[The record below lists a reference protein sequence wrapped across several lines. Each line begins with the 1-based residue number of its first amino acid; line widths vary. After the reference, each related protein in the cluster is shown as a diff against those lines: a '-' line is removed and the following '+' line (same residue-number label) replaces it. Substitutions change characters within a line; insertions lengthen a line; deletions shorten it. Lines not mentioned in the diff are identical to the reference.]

1 MGVVLHHRCFVV
13 PLVMV
18 FLLSFESQFA
28 HAQHSDTRHL
38 ELPLHSMSDQII
50 RHLAYTLCYNE
61 QHEQAT
67 WVAYELT
74 RSETQKAVERSNK
87 FMIDP
92 LVKTQSATNL
102 DYKDSGYDRGH
113 LAPAA
118 DMGWSTESMKESFY
132 YSNMSPQL
140 PAFNR
145 GIWKQLEEKVRDWAI
160 AEDTLL
166 VVTGPVLRDGLPA
179 IGINSVSIPEYY
191 YKVLLDFTGK
201 SHKGIGF
208 ILPNRAGSSPLQ
220 SYAVSI
226 DSVEKVTG
234 IDFFYALVDKQENEL
249 EHALCLPCWEWNA
262 TNTRQGAS
270 ERKTPSKPEQS
281 PHKVN
286 SNKAAVQCSGK
297 TKSGTRCKRS
307 TSSASG
313 KCYQHE

>member
-1 MGVVLHHRCFVV
+1 MQVVW
-13 PLVMV
+13 
-18 FLLSFESQFA
+18 
-28 HAQHSDTRHL
+28 AQGQINQKL
-38 ELPLHSMSDQII
+38 ELPKHSASDQII
-50 RHLAYTLCYNE
+50 RHLAYTLCYSE

-74 RSETQKAVERSNK
+74 RSETQKSVERSNK

-92 LVKTQSATNL
+92 QVKTKSATKA
-102 DYKDSGYDRGH
+102 DYKESGYDRGH

-118 DMGWSTESMKESFY
+118 DMGWSAETMQESFY

-234 IDFFYALVDKQENEL
+234 IDFFYALADKQEYEL
-249 EHALCLPCWEWNA
+249 EHAFCLPCWEWNA
-262 TNTRQGAS
+262 ANTRQGES
-270 ERKTPSKPEQS
+270 EQKLPFKTEQA
-281 PHKVN
+281 PNKVN
-286 SNKAAVQCSGK
+286 SNKSAVQCLGK

-307 TSSASG
+307 TRSSSG